1 MINEIED
8 AIIALIKEKVGD
20 VAGKIAVQK
29 GVDGIPQPA
38 VYVSTEAGQ
47 FKKVTFTSYQHELT
61 IYVDIVFSYRGADDA
76 SRRKG
81 IYQILEGVLRILI
94 WQDLGLAIKPLV
106 PRNWKNTTV
115 EEMRQQGLLAFS
127 LELTTAY
134 TIAQAKDEETAV
146 ADLLAVGLNYYL
158 TPGDDI
164 ADAVDLV
171 SLRNIA
177 DDSAVSLGG
186 S

>member
-8 AIIALIKEKVGD
+8 AIVALIKEKVGD
-20 VAGKIAVQK
+20 AAGRIAVQK
-29 GVDGIPQPA
+29 GVEGIPQPA
-38 VYVSTEAGQ
+38 VYVSTEAGR
-47 FKKVTFTSYQHELT
+47 FEKATFTSFRHELT

-81 IYQILEGVLRILI
+81 IYQILEGILRTLI
-94 WQDLGLAIKPLV
+94 WRDMGLAIKPLV
-106 PRNWKNTTV
+106 PKNWKNTTV

-127 LELTTAY
+127 LELATAY
-134 TIAQAKDEETAV
+134 TITQAKDEETAA

-171 SLRNIA
+171 TLS
-177 DDSAVSLGG
+177 GE
-186 S
+186 